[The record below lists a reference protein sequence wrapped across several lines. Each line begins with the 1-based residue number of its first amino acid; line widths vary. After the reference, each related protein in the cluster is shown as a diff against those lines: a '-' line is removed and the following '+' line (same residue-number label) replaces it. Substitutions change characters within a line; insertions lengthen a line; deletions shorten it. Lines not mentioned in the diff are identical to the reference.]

1 MFRLMLKKNIIHGQK
16 FSSESLMCF
25 YNNFA
30 IKFSTHRD
38 FKHFYFNIQ
47 IQPVLFVHALLN
59 REKPEKIKEMYI
71 S

>member
-1 MFRLMLKKNIIHGQK
+1 
-16 FSSESLMCF
+16 MCF

-47 IQPVLFVHALLN
+47 IQPVLFVHTLLN
-59 REKPEKIKEMYI
+59 REKREKIKEMYI